1 MRAGTTGIAIGR
13 THISVLSSTLSPTRP
28 IRRDSGTGHRFCA
41 SLRGVGVVRLAAH
54 GRQAM
59 RFRRAAPATGGA
71 ALDVAGAR
79 IGILAASSGYTTGTI
94 RRHFRVC
101 RYG

>member
-1 MRAGTTGIAIGR
+1 
-13 THISVLSSTLSPTRP
+13 
-28 IRRDSGTGHRFCA
+28 
-41 SLRGVGVVRLAAH
+41 
-54 GRQAM
+54 M